1 MCRFGSPAWYCRQ
14 SQIEKGES
22 RLICQ
27 PIVRVQKTCAAC
39 RGSAP
44 SRRIENAT
52 ALAARKAP
60 TKTSFA
66 RGRARASGY
75 EAQRGASSRGANFVQ
90 PESATAAPRAAGEV
104 TSQKPQIR
112 KSGGSASFVFEL
124 ETYCVKGYATQAKA
138 SVTASLVPPN
148 RRPTRAR
155 PSTHSRSNRIELRC
169 AAGRSSHLPVQP
181 RIRQPGRYD
190 S

>member
-52 ALAARKAP
+52 ALATRKAP

-112 KSGGSASFVFEL
+112 KSGGSESFVFEL
-124 ETYCVKGYATQAKA
+124 DAYSVKGEASHAKA
-138 SVTASLVPPN
+138 SVTASRVPPK
-148 RRPTRAR
+148 RSPTS
-155 PSTHSRSNRIELRC
+155 PTPKTQSSSKRIELKW
-169 AAGRSSHLPVQP
+169 AAGRSSHFPLQP
-181 RIRQPGRYD
+181 RIA
-190 S
+190 